1 MLLKNS
7 QDELPAL
14 KKTRGHYD
22 KLAIQKIVEAIE
34 GGMRRS
40 EVCLIYGLSRST
52 ISDWMREYGSASYK
66 VHKQGHLNN
75 AQKRSMI
82 RAIREGRLTL
92 QEAKLAYH
100 MPSYNAII
108 KLLRSEQ
115 ENSDLSGCNQAS
127 MTTPKQ
133 NQADQQEEE
142 KKALQQALEEAQ
154 LKIKALNTLIDVAED
169 QFKIA
174 IRKKPGAKRSKE

>member
-1 MLLKNS
+1 MSLK
-7 QDELPAL
+7 DKRHELPAL
-14 KKTRGHYD
+14 D
-22 KLAIQKIVEAIE
+22 KLGGRYDRLAVQKIVEAIE

-40 EVCLIYGLSRST
+40 EVCLIYGVARST

-82 RAIREGRLTL
+82 RAIREGRMTL

-100 MPSYNAII
+100 MSSYNAII
-108 KLLRSEQ
+108 QLLRQDVEK
-115 ENSDLSGCNQAS
+115 NDLVDNMA
-127 MTTPKQ
+127 
-133 NQADQQEEE
+133 
-142 KKALQQALEEAQ
+142 KKAKGATEADEENKKLQQALEEAQ

-174 IRKKPGAKRSKE
+174 IRKKPGARQSK